1 MFTCN
6 QCPLVAL
13 FATGSFN
20 YMALVKKV
28 FKFACMAKLILVYFL
43 CNIILSSAYAE
54 GTPADVK
61 ALVYSS
67 TAAEL
72 QWSRSQ
78 SELIEV
84 SYNGNVV
91 TTLDADS
98 YFVDSLDPAVF
109 HQFSIRSV
117 LGDQVFS
124 DDVSVSFSTANFQ
137 PPVRE
142 VLSESNGGGNSALIS
157 AVKLLAYSNS
167 AVELFWNRSGSEVVD
182 VEVFHNG
189 FSQGVFDAS
198 SFFKNELDTDRE
210 HIFQVR
216 PVSDSAQP
224 GESHTVYF
232 QPAEF
237 TGQVTEVFATYQQM
251 ADNSSSDANPGASSD
266 ASAEQQQDQA
276 QSPEPT
282 VAASPAPP
290 PPVVEPEQPSN
301 DDATTLST
309 QSSIQ
314 AGDCVVR
321 SLADLNN
328 CADSAQGLDRINI
341 QADLSCTSANCCPTG
356 GALMRF
362 DNVSNLTIVG
372 NGHEL
377 LRQGGQRQ
385 CSLLDITN
393 SSGITLENWTLD
405 DDARVEPCVVADKC
419 PRMLHIRTSS
429 NIKLDTVTIENG
441 KSYVV
446 YVQQANGFEFTNST
460 LKNSGVLGMYIG
472 HDDKSSTNVK
482 IQNSTFL
489 DNQTNGLALLGVTGS
504 STSSNIVS
512 NNEFRRNHWRGQWQ
526 VAPRY
531 GTGFTGGGQMY
542 IAQASGLTIRDN
554 LIADGYCENCF
565 IQSTMGSGVSGI
577 ELAIPGRESV
587 NNTLITNNTVRNHD
601 AWGIFVNQ
609 GSTLDPSVVIQNNQL
624 IDNTVGL
631 KPGSASVSGNTV
643 NNR

>member
-1 MFTCN
+1 M
-6 QCPLVAL
+6 AL
-13 FATGSFN
+13 FDPGSFN

-28 FKFACMAKLILVYFL
+28 FKSASAAKLILVYLF
-43 CNIILSSAYAE
+43 CNIFLSNALAE
-54 GTPADVK
+54 GEPSDVR

-72 QWSRSQ
+72 QWTRVE
-78 SELIEV
+78 SELVEIT
-84 SYNGNVV
+84 YNGNVV
-91 TTLDADS
+91 ATIDADS

-109 HQFSIRSV
+109 HRFGVRGVLADETRSDEV
-117 LGDQVFS
+117 A
-124 DDVSVSFSTANFQ
+124 VSFSTANFQ

-142 VLSESNGGGNSALIS
+142 VLPQSSSAGTSALLS
-157 AVKLLAYSNS
+157 AVKLVAYSNS
-167 AVELFWNRSGSEVVD
+167 AVELFWNRSESEVIS
-182 VEVFHNG
+182 VEVFHND
-189 FSQGVFDAS
+189 FSQGVLDAS
-198 SFFKNELDTDRE
+198 SFFIDGLSTDRE
-210 HIFQVR
+210 HVFKVS

-224 GESHTVYF
+224 GESYTVYF
-232 QPAEF
+232 NPAEF
-237 TGQVTEVFATYQQM
+237 AGQVVEVSATYQQM
-251 ADNSSSDANPGASSD
+251 AEGSQSQTSNTVASNDSTSSDEQSNEPD
-266 ASAEQQQDQA
+266 ASASPTA
-276 QSPEPT
+276 QVSEPT
-282 VAASPAPP
+282 TVSAPP
-290 PPVVEPEQPSN
+290 PPAPEQPSD
-301 DDATTLST
+301 DDASVVST

-314 AGDCVVR
+314 SGDCVVR
-321 SLADLNN
+321 SLSDLND
-328 CADSAQGLDRINI
+328 CANAAQGLDRINI

-372 NGHEL
+372 NGHQL

-385 CSLLDITN
+385 CSLLDVTN
-393 SSGITLENWTLD
+393 SRDITLENWTLD
-405 DDARVEPCVVADKC
+405 DDARVAPCVVDDKC

-429 NIKLDTVTIENG
+429 DIKLNNVTIDNG

-446 YVQQANGFEFTNST
+446 YVQQVNGFEFTNST

-472 HDDKSSTNVK
+472 HDDKASTNIK
-482 IQNSTFL
+482 IQNSTFH

-504 STSSNIVS
+504 STSTNIVS

-587 NNTLITNNTVRNHD
+587 SNTLITNNTVRNHD

-609 GSTLDPSVVIQNNQL
+609 GSTLNSSVVISNNQL

-631 KPGSASVSGNTV
+631 KPGAASVSGNTV
-643 NNR
+643 DNR

>member
-1 MFTCN
+1 M
-6 QCPLVAL
+6 AL
-13 FATGSFN
+13 FGSGSFN
-20 YMALVKKV
+20 YRALVKIV
-28 FKFACMAKLILVYFL
+28 FKSACAAKLILVYLF
-43 CNIILSSAYAE
+43 CNIFLSNALAE
-54 GTPADVK
+54 GEPSDVR

-72 QWSRSQ
+72 QWSRVE
-78 SELIEV
+78 SELV
-84 SYNGNVV
+84 QVTYNGNVV
-91 TTLDADS
+91 ATIDADS

-109 HQFSIRSV
+109 HRFGLSSLLADETRSDEV
-117 LGDQVFS
+117 AL
-124 DDVSVSFSTANFQ
+124 SFSTANFQ

-142 VLSESNGGGNSALIS
+142 VLPQTGGAGSSALLS
-157 AVKLLAYSNS
+157 AVKLVAYSNS
-167 AVELFWNRSGSEVVD
+167 AVELFWNRAESEVIS
-182 VEVFHNG
+182 VEVFHND
-189 FSQGVFDAS
+189 FSQGVLDAS
-198 SFFKNELDTDRE
+198 SFYIDGLSTDRE
-210 HIFQVR
+210 HVFKIS
-216 PVSDSAQP
+216 PVSDNAQP
-224 GESHTVYF
+224 GESYTVYF
-232 QPAEF
+232 NPAAF
-237 TGQVTEVFATYQQM
+237 AGQVTEVSATYQQM
-251 ADNSSSDANPGASSD
+251 VEDTQSSPGSNVLASNDSSSVD
-266 ASAEQQQDQA
+266 EQ
-276 QSPEPT
+276 SGEPEPETTASVT
-282 VAASPAPP
+282 VPTTASAPP
-290 PPVVEPEQPSN
+290 PPAPEQPSD
-301 DDATTLST
+301 DDATVVTT

-321 SLADLNN
+321 SLSDLNG
-328 CADSAQGLDRINI
+328 CADAAQGLDRINI

-362 DNVSNLTIVG
+362 DNVSDLTIVG
-372 NGHEL
+372 NGHQL

-385 CSLLDITN
+385 CSLLDVTN
-393 SSGITLENWTLD
+393 SRNITLENWTLD
-405 DDARVEPCVVADKC
+405 DDARVAPCVVDDKC

-429 NIKLDTVTIENG
+429 NIKLNNVTIDNG

-446 YVQQANGFEFTNST
+446 YVQQVNGFEFTNST

-472 HDDKSSTNVK
+472 HDDKASTNIK

-504 STSSNIVS
+504 STGTNIVS

-587 NNTLITNNTVRNHD
+587 SNTLITNNTVRNHD

-609 GSTLDPSVVIQNNQL
+609 GSTLNSSVVISNNQL

-631 KPGSASVSGNTV
+631 KPGAASVSGNTV